1 MQASIA
7 AIDDTQLPP
16 QLRRLVRAIGLPAT
30 LALLKARG
38 GTRLMLGKNP
48 AGASLLLDLIGHAN
62 TKALLAAFEGA
73 TELML
78 PKADKLLAQAR
89 DRAIRDEHARGHSLM
104 VLALR
109 YDLTSRHILNIISGQ
124 PQASGESAQAG
135 LF

>member
-1 MQASIA
+1 MQAIA
-7 AIDDTQLPP
+7 TIDEQQLPP

-30 LALLKARG
+30 STLLKARG
-38 GTRLMLGKNP
+38 GTRLMLGKNV
-48 AGASLLLDLIGHAN
+48 AGATLLLELIGPAH
-62 TKALLAAFEGA
+62 TKALLETFEGA

-89 DRAIRDEHARGHSLM
+89 DRAIRSEHAEGISLM

-109 YDLTSRHILNIISGQ
+109 YDLTTRHILNIVSGQ
-124 PQASGESAQAG
+124 PQARNDSAQPD